1 MFWRFLIPSHG
12 RTFNVSKLHTARS
25 ASAAWDKVSLLQCFA
40 FLFFSAAFPA
50 YGLGYGFNL
59 GKVKRC
65 FGGGSA
71 QAAARP
77 CPTRG
82 QGELLELGLQAA
94 SRGARGCSGLK
105 K

>member
-65 FGGGSA
+65 FGGDQPRLLLAPAPRGDRASCWNWGSR
-71 QAAARP
+71 QHQGVPGAA
-77 CPTRG
+77 
-82 QGELLELGLQAA
+82 LG
-94 SRGARGCSGLK
+94 
-105 K
+105 